1 MLFSNIK
8 DILECGANLLSS
20 IEDQMEI
27 AEENEVPT
35 VGISFVEMAEVMDL
49 FSAEL
54 ILTTVCI
61 KRSIQSAWLMVLK
74 AIIFFHPFYE

>member
-8 DILECGANLLSS
+8 DITECGANLLSS

-35 VGISFVEMAEVMDL
+35 VGISFVEMAEVCVFD
-49 FSAEL
+49 FETDHCYISSYQD
-54 ILTTVCI
+54 V
-61 KRSIQSAWLMVLK
+61 
-74 AIIFFHPFYE
+74 